1 MKFIKR
7 KLISALCLMMCFNS
21 ISVYAESNVQIYT
34 VENARDVFLGE
45 LVSKVNEQEKS
56 GIADIV
62 KDWKYYYDLRIKADV
77 GMPSLKESLL
87 MQKLNLKLDEYTE
100 KYLLEENDYDYTESE
115 EKYKNYVIEKLKPVV
130 SVMDYNKLY
139 ELCSKYE
146 NYESDEVDMDKLI
159 DDIEVIL
166 KKYSNL
172 NTDEIMQY
180 ILSGSENILAMYD
193 ISGTSVTNKYI
204 PFVTLEKNDTRVTNN
219 YPMLWNEITNIIPE
233 KYFQNFDRLIISS
246 DGKYNDLAYV
256 MANDS
261 IGSRWNISIDPA
273 DAEDRELFY
282 ETIIHEYFH
291 YMTLNETQGSYFKT
305 PRIQTYSDYE
315 IVTNDNSYLNK
326 FNQKFWGILSEES
339 SVVSDGYLFYLRH
352 KNEFIN
358 SYASTVVSEDI
369 CESFAFFVL
378 RDKPKLNSD
387 DKVEKK
393 LLFFYQYPELV
404 EFRSI
409 VRENIKKL
417 NPEFS
422 KAS

>member
-1 MKFIKR
+1 MKFIKK
-7 KLISALCLMMCFNS
+7 KLISALCLIICFNP

-34 VENARDVFLGE
+34 VEKARDVFLGE

-56 GIADIV
+56 GITDIV
-62 KDWKYYYDLRIKADV
+62 KAWKYYYDVRLKADV
-77 GMPSLKESLL
+77 GVPSLEESLL
-87 MQKLNLKLDEYTE
+87 MQKLNLKLDEYTQ

-115 EKYKNYVIEKLKPVV
+115 EKYQNYVIEKLKPVV
-130 SVMDYNKLY
+130 SLMDYNKLY

-146 NYESDEVDMDKLI
+146 NYESDEVDVDKLI

-172 NTDEIMQY
+172 NTEEIMQY

-193 ISGTSVTNKYI
+193 INGSSVTNKYI
-204 PFVTLEKNDTRVTNN
+204 PFVTLEKNDPRVTSN
-219 YPMLWNEITNIIPE
+219 YPKIWREITSIIPE
-233 KYFQNFDRLIISS
+233 KYFRNFDRLIISS

-256 MANDS
+256 MATDAM
-261 IGSRWNISIDPA
+261 GSRWDISIDPA
-273 DAEDRELFY
+273 DVEDKKLFY

-305 PRIQTYSDYE
+305 PRVQTYSDYE
-315 IVTNDNSYLNK
+315 IVTNHDSYLNN
-326 FNQKFWGILSEES
+326 FNKIFWGILSEES
-339 SVVSDGYLFYLRH
+339 SYVSDGYLFYIRH
-352 KNEFIN
+352 ENEFVN

-378 RDKPKLNSD
+378 RDKPEINSD
-387 DKVEKK
+387 SKIEKK

-404 EFRSI
+404 EFRNI
-409 VRENIKKL
+409 MRENIKKVSS
-417 NPEFS
+417 EFEKS
-422 KAS
+422 A

>member
-146 NYESDEVDMDKLI
+146 NYESDEVDVDKLI

-193 ISGTSVTNKYI
+193 ISGTNVTNKYI

-409 VRENIKKL
+409 VRENIKKV

-422 KAS
+422 KAA

>member
-45 LVSKVNEQEKS
+45 LVSKVNEQEKI
-56 GIADIV
+56 GIADLV

-146 NYESDEVDMDKLI
+146 NYESDEVDVDKLI

-193 ISGTSVTNKYI
+193 ISGTNVTNKYI

-409 VRENIKKL
+409 VRENIKKV
-417 NPEFS
+417 NPKFS

>member
-146 NYESDEVDMDKLI
+146 NYESDEVDVDKLI

-193 ISGTSVTNKYI
+193 ISGTNVTNKYI

-409 VRENIKKL
+409 VRENIKKV
-417 NPEFS
+417 NPKFS

>member
-146 NYESDEVDMDKLI
+146 NYESDEVDADKLI

-193 ISGTSVTNKYI
+193 ISGTNVTNKYI

-409 VRENIKKL
+409 VRENIKKV

-422 KAS
+422 KAA